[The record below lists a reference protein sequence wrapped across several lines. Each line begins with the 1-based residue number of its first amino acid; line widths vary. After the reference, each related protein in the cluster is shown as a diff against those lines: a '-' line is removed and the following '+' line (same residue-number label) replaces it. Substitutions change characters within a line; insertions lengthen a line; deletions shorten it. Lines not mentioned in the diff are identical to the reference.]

1 MAAALLIDTSADAF
15 TARRLGCTLL
25 TSFGL
30 APMVAFVSFPV
41 MLVLIT
47 IYPTSSRGLRKI
59 LDGLS
64 SADPKMRRSMK
75 EAGFYT
81 VRYAD
86 LVTLALIVFG
96 VGSVGFV
103 AGYDVKL
110 TPQENQDIS
119 MFHSVCF
126 WLMEL
131 TTLLVS
137 VRFSPVQLPEHV
149 RTPSISHSS
158 LSRSQCSH
166 AVIWYTTR
174 SEKRMGRRKSSIHIN
189 PESTAG
195 NASTANSTAG
205 RTWGM
210 EGAAESTAVGGGTAS
225 TGESSMQESS
235 VQESTATSTTAG
247 SSVAVQ

>member
-75 EAGFYT
+75 EVGFYT

-158 LSRSQCSH
+158 LSRS
-166 AVIWYTTR
+166 R
-174 SEKRMGRRKSSIHIN
+174 S
-189 PESTAG
+189 A
-195 NASTANSTAG
+195 
-205 RTWGM
+205 RTP
-210 EGAAESTAVGGGTAS
+210 
-225 TGESSMQESS
+225 
-235 VQESTATSTTAG
+235 
-247 SSVAVQ
+247 